1 MTNERMYGR
10 LKVLEVFSLTALG
23 LYLANA
29 SNDPDYSKATA
40 VLDYIRGSVSTIP
53 GLSSEAAE
61 EAHKY
66 ANELTG
72 LIAANLRVMRA
83 EIGRVQ

>member
-1 MTNERMYGR
+1 MTNDRMLGR

-40 VLDYIRGSVSTIP
+40 VLDYIRRSVSAVP

-61 EAHKY
+61 EANKY
-66 ANELTG
+66 ADELTG
-72 LIAANLRVMRA
+72 LIAANLRTMRA
-83 EIGRVQ
+83 ETGRVQ